1 MTRTRCGTSCTT
13 LSLMFVLSLSACTAL
28 DPGGTGTTQSQAMA
42 AAERQGSMYVACQF
56 LPLHRQASGYAE
68 TLAVL
73 KFGAEVTV
81 LGVSNLYRL
90 EDGGTELP
98 TWARVK
104 TKSSGQSG
112 YIAARCLVEQD
123 MLPSQAPDAAREG
136 ANTEG
141 ADEAGRGF
149 SEYEEG
155 DLFAM
160 QGARG
165 QAVVGEANYPA
176 IDGYLQQQQVS
187 DPASAYRD
195 FRRAGGLGRTDSQS
209 TQR

>member
-1 MTRTRCGTSCTT
+1 MHIRFGVYCTT
-13 LSLMFVLSLSACTAL
+13 LTAALGLTACAAL
-28 DPGGTGTTQSQAMA
+28 NPSGTGTTQSQAMA
-42 AAERQGSMYVACQF
+42 AAERQGSMYVACQV

-68 TLAVL
+68 TLTVL
-73 KFGAEVTV
+73 KFGNEVTV
-81 LGVSNLYRL
+81 LEVSDLYRL
-90 EDGGTELP
+90 EEGGDELP

-104 TKSSGQSG
+104 AKSSGQTG
-112 YIAARCLVEQD
+112 YVAARCLVNQA

-149 SEYEEG
+149 SDYEEG

-160 QGARG
+160 QGAHG
-165 QAVVGEANYPA
+165 QAVAGDANYPA

-187 DPASAYRD
+187 DPGSAYRD
-195 FRRAGGLGRTDSQS
+195 FRRTGGLGRTDSQS
-209 TQR
+209 KQR